1 MFNPKILLKTQG
13 TNRAIAIGKFRWLIL
28 SLIFFATTIN
38 YLDRQVISLL
48 KDDYLEKI
56 FQWSESDYAD
66 IVIAFQLA
74 YAIGML
80 GMGWFIDQVG
90 TKLGYAISLAVWSL
104 AAMGHA
110 MARSTFGFIMARGIL
125 GLSEAGNF
133 PAAVKTVAEWFPQ
146 KERALATGIFNSGT
160 NIGAIVAPLAVPLIA
175 MHLGWQWA
183 YILTGALGL
192 VWLIFWFA
200 LYEIPQKH
208 PRLNKVEFEYIHSDK
223 DEAIFNETKSSKQ
236 SWIQLLTF
244 RQTWAF
250 LIGKLLTDPVW
261 WFYLFWLPSFLN
273 KQYGLTRTELA
284 LPIAVVYSIT
294 TIGSIFGG
302 WLSGFFIKS
311 GWPAYR
317 ARRIAMLVFALFAL
331 PVVAAQALG
340 QYSYWYAV
348 LIVGIATAGH
358 QAWAANLFTTVSDMF
373 PKKTVASVVGIGT
386 MAGCLTG
393 MLISKFAGLIL
404 DYYKALGTI
413 ETGYYVMFLICGSA
427 YLLAWVIFN
436 LLVPQ
441 MKRAEI

>member
-1 MFNPKILLKTQG
+1 
-13 TNRAIAIGKFRWLIL
+13 
-28 SLIFFATTIN
+28 
-38 YLDRQVISLL
+38 
-48 KDDYLEKI
+48 
-56 FQWSESDYAD
+56 
-66 IVIAFQLA
+66 
-74 YAIGML
+74 
-80 GMGWFIDQVG
+80 
-90 TKLGYAISLAVWSL
+90 
-104 AAMGHA
+104 
-110 MARSTFGFIMARGIL
+110 
-125 GLSEAGNF
+125 
-133 PAAVKTVAEWFPQ
+133 
-146 KERALATGIFNSGT
+146 
-160 NIGAIVAPLAVPLIA
+160 
-175 MHLGWQWA
+175 
-183 YILTGALGL
+183 
-192 VWLIFWFA
+192 
-200 LYEIPQKH
+200 
-208 PRLNKVEFEYIHSDK
+208 
-223 DEAIFNETKSSKQ
+223 
-236 SWIQLLTF
+236 